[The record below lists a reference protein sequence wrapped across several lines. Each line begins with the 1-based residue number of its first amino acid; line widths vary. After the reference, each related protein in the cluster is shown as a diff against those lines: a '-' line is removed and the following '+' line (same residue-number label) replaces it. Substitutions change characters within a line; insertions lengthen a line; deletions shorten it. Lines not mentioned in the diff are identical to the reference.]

1 MWLSWSF
8 PALRDLPYNDG
19 SPMAERRAPFRS
31 IALLFVALSL
41 LPLIVFSTF
50 LVRRVV
56 ASERASA
63 ERLLLQGARL
73 QSEAIERELS
83 ASVRGLSA
91 LAESPLLTAGDIPAF
106 YDESRRVVA
115 TQSSWY
121 YVQLL
126 DAAGRPLMNTR
137 DGLGS
142 RARPPVDVAS
152 VRQLIATAKPV
163 VGTLKRGPTGALA
176 FAIRVPVLRDGAL
189 RYVLSAVVRPEA
201 LTAILVREFHP
212 HEEWTRTL
220 TDPDGT
226 IVARTRNPENYVGT
240 SSSPDVRRL
249 FDEQPDGIIPST
261 SLDGEPVYI
270 AYSRGSTWGWRSATV
285 VPRRVLDAPSRQ
297 SERALAAMS
306 VLSVLLGG
314 FVAWGLSGRVSRDL
328 QRTTRAATRLARGD
342 TALSESRSRVAE
354 IADLDAALNQSAVLL
369 AERDRERDQLLAD
382 ATNARA
388 VAEASARAK
397 DEFLAMLGHE
407 LRNPLS
413 PIVTAL
419 HLLRMRKA
427 HGDREYAVIE
437 RQVHHLTG
445 LVDDLLDVSRIT
457 RGKIQLRREPL
468 ELRDVVDQAVE
479 MTAPLFAQREQTL
492 TVDAPSAGCAV
503 VGDRARLAQVVSNLL
518 VNASKYTPASGSVWL
533 TVRHEA
539 ADVVVRVRDTGRGL
553 TRDLLPRVFDLFVQ
567 GPRAIDRQEGGLGL
581 GLTLVKQLVQ
591 LHGGSVLA
599 ESPGPDQ
606 GSTFTVRLP
615 IAAVAPHRPDVET
628 RRAPAERVR
637 RILIVDDNADAL
649 EMLSSLVRAWGHEV
663 LALGDASAALDAGA
677 AFRPDVAL
685 LDIGLPV
692 MDGYELAAALRDRL
706 HPAPLV
712 CIAVTGYGQTH
723 DVARSAGEGFAA
735 HLVKPIDAGQL
746 ERVLAGEMESIA

>member
-1 MWLSWSF
+1 MSS
-8 PALRDLPYNDG
+8 
-19 SPMAERRAPFRS
+19 SMADRRAPFRS

-56 ASERASA
+56 ASERAAA

-73 QSEAIERELS
+73 QSEAAERELS

-106 YDESRRVVA
+106 FEEAQRVVA

-121 YVQLL
+121 YVQVL

-137 DGLGS
+137 DGCGS

-152 VRQLIATAKPV
+152 VQRLIATRKPV
-163 VGTLKRGPTGALA
+163 VGTLKRGPTGTLG
-176 FAIRVPVLRDGAL
+176 FAIRVPVLRDGAM
-189 RYVLSAVVRPEA
+189 RYVLSAVVRPAA
-201 LTAILVREFHP
+201 LTAILTREFHP

-226 IVARTRNPENYVGT
+226 IVARTRNPEQYVGT
-240 SSSPDVRRL
+240 SSSPDIRRL
-249 FDEQPDGIIPST
+249 FENQPDGIIPST

-297 SERALAAMS
+297 SEIALATMS
-306 VLSVLLGG
+306 ALTVLLGG

-328 QRTTRAATRLARGD
+328 QRTTHAAARLARGD

-354 IADLDAALNQSAVLL
+354 IADLDQALNRSAVLL
-369 AERDRERDQLLAD
+369 GERDRERDQLLAD

-427 HGDREYAVIE
+427 DGDREYAVIE

-457 RGKIQLRREPL
+457 RGKIQLLREPL

-479 MTAPLFAQREQTL
+479 MTAPLFEERGQAL
-492 TVDAPSAGCAV
+492 TVDVPPTGCVV

-518 VNASKYTPASGSVWL
+518 VNASKYTQESGSVWL
-533 TVRHEA
+533 TARHEGA
-539 ADVVVRVRDTGRGL
+539 EVVVRVRDTGRGV
-553 TRDLLPRVFDLFVQ
+553 TADLLPRVFDLFVQ

-591 LHGGSVLA
+591 LHGGSVIA
-599 ESPGPDQ
+599 ESPGTDQ

-615 IAAVAPHRPDVET
+615 VGAVAPHRP
-628 RRAPAERVR
+628 RRDAPRPEAERSL

-649 EMLSSLVRAWGHEV
+649 EMLSTLVSAWGHEV
-663 LALGDASAALDAGA
+663 LAVGDAPAALERGPS
-677 AFRPDVAL
+677 FNPDVAL

-706 HPAPLV
+706 HPQPLL
-712 CIAVTGYGQTH
+712 CIAVTGYGQSR
-723 DVARSAGEGFAA
+723 DVARSSREGFAA
-735 HLVKPIDAGQL
+735 HLVKPIDADQL
-746 ERVLAGEMESIA
+746 ARVLSGEMESIL